1 MDADLTHPVERA
13 AGYKIVTL
21 LGGAAGLIGF
31 LAVGLLPSLVC
42 GGWAGV
48 TLAATLFGT
57 PIDTSWLAR
66 GVLIVSMGVE
76 LLATAAG
83 FVILGAALGAGTY
96 SLLQAFGFA
105 K

>member
-1 MDADLTHPVERA
+1 MDANITHPVERA
-13 AGYKIVTL
+13 ASYKIVTL
-21 LGGAAGLIGF
+21 LGGVAGLIGF
-31 LAVGLLPSLVC
+31 FAVGLLPALVC

-48 TLAATLFGT
+48 ALASTLFGA
-57 PIDTSWLAR
+57 PIDASWMAR

-83 FVILGAALGAGTY
+83 FAIIGAAIGAGMY
-96 SLLQAFGFA
+96 SLLHAFA